1 MKIKRSAVP
10 SKSRYSDYKEY
21 IRKDFLYV
29 CIYCGIHEN
38 AYSGYRRFQIDHV
51 KPKSDSRFITLENDY
66 SNLVYSCPDCNLM
79 KKASWPSDD
88 PIVDGRG
95 WLDPEQYDYEDFY
108 TIQVTDK
115 NIKIIASKPLGK
127 WLINELALDHPTR
140 LQILFTWYGAIRKIE
155 TSIAKVNYI
164 LDSTPY
170 PEEIEAELLD
180 IKKLLEDNLK
190 QKLEP
195 QKFETMTKLNQIF

>member
-1 MKIKRSAVP
+1 
-10 SKSRYSDYKEY
+10 
-21 IRKDFLYV
+21 
-29 CIYCGIHEN
+29 
-38 AYSGYRRFQIDHV
+38 
-51 KPKSDSRFITLENDY
+51 
-66 SNLVYSCPDCNLM
+66 M